1 MDKNKIIL
9 TLGVGYL
16 CTKLPNI
23 KKVDIKDKL
32 IKDNL
37 DIESGDIAIFITD
50 NNVCNNIIIACV
62 NSKKSIIKLISIK
75 DKIKIENYKVSD
87 IFKGVEVVEGI
98 NKLNERL
105 GISISQYIK
114 LDYSVL
120 EDVINS
126 MNGIKIKLNCDDKRL
141 MGLEKEG
148 ETHILDGK
156 QVIRYIKFKGT
167 KGCTKK
173 SIRQKKVI
181 NTIIN
186 DLTNKG
192 IKEFLSIVSKSIEYI
207 ETTMSTKELVSTGFS
222 VMKIGIDNIEKSM
235 IPKRDKLEISGLD
248 KYDITSYKEEI
259 KSFLLKEN

>member
-32 IKDNL
+32 IKDKL
-37 DIESGDIAIFITD
+37 DIESIDIAIFITD
-50 NNVCNNIIIACV
+50 NSVCDNIIIARV
-62 NSKKSIIKLISIK
+62 NSKKSIVKLISIK
-75 DKIKIENYKVSD
+75 NKIKIESYKVSD
-87 IFKGVEVVEGI
+87 IFEKVEIVECI
-98 NKLNERL
+98 NKLNEKL

-114 LDYSVL
+114 VDYLVL
-120 EDVINS
+120 EDIINS
-126 MNGIKIKLNCDDKRL
+126 LNGIKIKLNCDDRKL
-141 MGLEKEG
+141 MELEKGG
-148 ETHILDGK
+148 EIHILDGK
-156 QVIRYIKFKGT
+156 QVIKYMKFKGT

-173 SIRQKKVI
+173 SIRQKNII

-192 IKEFLSIVSKSIEYI
+192 IKEFSSIVSRGIECI
-207 ETTMSTKELVSTGFS
+207 ETSMSTKELVSTGFS
-222 VMKIGIDNIEKSM
+222 IMKIGIDKIEKST
-235 IPKRDKLEISGLD
+235 IPKRDKLEASGLD
-248 KYDITSYKEEI
+248 KYDVTSYKEEI